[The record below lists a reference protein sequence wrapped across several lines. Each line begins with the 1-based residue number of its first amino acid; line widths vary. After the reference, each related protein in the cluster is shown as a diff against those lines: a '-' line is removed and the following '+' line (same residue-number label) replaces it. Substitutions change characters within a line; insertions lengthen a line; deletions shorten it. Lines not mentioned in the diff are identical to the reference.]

1 MITMYLIHP
10 GKYFES
16 HHLNH
21 GISIFIFSTSNIIII
36 IIISVVII
44 DSFII
49 GQKTNM
55 LLFLR

>member
-1 MITMYLIHP
+1 MIMMYSIHP
-10 GKYFES
+10 GKYLES

-21 GISIFIFSTSNIIII
+21 DISIFIFSTSNIIII
-36 IIISVVII
+36 IISVVTI

-49 GQKTNM
+49 GIKTNM

>member
-1 MITMYLIHP
+1 MITMYSIHP

-16 HHLNH
+16 HYLNH
-21 GISIFIFSTSNIIII
+21 DISIFIFSTSNIIII
-36 IIISVVII
+36 IISVVTI

-49 GQKTNM
+49 GIKTNM